1 MAYISP
7 MLTNVVTAVKKAS
20 VHLNRDFSEIER
32 LQNSIKGSLGFSR
45 IAYEKIQKCLKLEL
59 NKFFPTIPVVLIG
72 EKTPNSG
79 MFFNVSA
86 VEGVANF
93 GHGNPHF
100 AISVALLD
108 GDVILAGVVY
118 NPARDEL
125 FFAEKGK
132 GAYKEGFRSH
142 ERLRVSSKQELEG
155 SLVAIKPDVN
165 DTQLSAK
172 LVNNTIDLTKDVRVS
187 GALALDLAYVAAGK
201 LDCVIAPR
209 SMPQSICAGI
219 LLVKESGGM
228 ILDMQQSDTRSE
240 NVSAVLNSGDL
251 VAVNFNL
258 SQKIAN
264 ILK

>member
-32 LQNSIKGSLGFSR
+32 LQNSIKGSMDFAR
-45 IAYEKIQKCLKLEL
+45 IAYDKIQKCLKVEL
-59 NKFFPTIPVVLIG
+59 GKFFPMIPVVLIG
-72 EKTPNSG
+72 EKSPASG
-79 MFFNVSA
+79 MFFSVSA

-100 AISVALLD
+100 AISVAIQD
-108 GDVILAGVVY
+108 GNNVLAGVVY

-155 SLVAIKPDVN
+155 SLIAVKPDFSN
-165 DTQLSAK
+165 PELSAK
-172 LVNNTIDLTKDVRVS
+172 IVNNAIALTKDVRVS
-187 GALALDLAYVAAGK
+187 GALALDLAYVASGK
-201 LDCVIAPR
+201 MDCVIAPR
-209 SMPQSICAGI
+209 SMLQSMSAGV
-219 LLVKESGGM
+219 LLVKEAGGM
-228 ILDMQQSDTRSE
+228 ILDINQADTRSE
-240 NVSAVLNSGDL
+240 DINTVFNSGDL